1 MLFVEI
7 SSRNQWQ
14 GQAMHICKV
23 ITEKER
29 SLLADRFKHVFKQ
42 DICDNSNRI
51 HVRSFVIVVKTEHA
65 REYKGSPSVAFLCA
79 DLLWRGIVCEQE
91 WVLRVAISAACQWHT
106 MVQYC
111 CDWGIKSK
119 LLHMCF
125 LHCQNVNEVILSIWL
140 C

>member
-1 MLFVEI
+1 MLFLEI
-7 SSRNQWQ
+7 SLRNKWQ

-29 SLLADRFKHVFKQ
+29 SLLADRLKHVFKQ

-91 WVLRVAISAACQWHT
+91 RVLRVRDGSFCCMSVTYDGSVLLWLRYYKQAITYVLLTLSECQ
-106 MVQYC
+106 
-111 CDWGIKSK
+111 
-119 LLHMCF
+119 
-125 LHCQNVNEVILSIWL
+125 
-140 C
+140 